1 MKTKVIQLL
10 SVAAALALGLQVLPA
25 RAEEEGESPVR
36 TITLE
41 EAILLARTE
50 SVESAVALN
59 ELKSAYWQYRSFLA
73 ELLPEVSFT
82 ATVPSLGRQ
91 YNAMQTDDGLYKFVR
106 SDHLEMSGAL
116 SVDQNIWFTGGK
128 LSLETSLDYLRDLSG
143 ATNDQYMSVPVTL
156 TLQQPI
162 FGVNDTKWKRRI
174 EPEKYKEAKASF
186 ISATEEVT
194 ITTIQYYFN
203 LLLAKENVEIY
214 RQNLDN
220 ALKLYEIAKAKRELG
235 QISQND
241 LLQMELNV
249 LNARSSLTDYESSL
263 KSNMF
268 TLRNFI
274 GIEEEVE
281 LDPVVPENVPD
292 MYLDYE
298 DVLSKA
304 LENNSFSHSMVRQK
318 LEADYAVATAKGNL
332 REITLYAKVGYSGAD
347 TALRSSYAN
356 LVSNQ
361 AVQVGLSI
369 PILDWGKR
377 RGRLKVAES
386 DRDLA
391 ESRLRREEMEFR
403 QEIYILVGQFNRQA
417 EQLDIARQADKIS
430 ESRYKTNVE
439 TFMVGKISTLDL
451 NDSQTAKD
459 TARRDYIN
467 ELYSWWLYWYQV
479 RDLTLWDYEGGRLID
494 ADIDKIV
501 DR

>member
-1 MKTKVIQLL
+1 MILIFV
-10 SVAAALALGLQVLPA
+10 ALALEVQVLPA
-25 RAEEEGESPVR
+25 QEVSETPVR

-59 ELKSAYWQYRSFLA
+59 ELKSAYWQYRTFLA
-73 ELLPEVSFT
+73 ELLPEVNFT
-82 ATVPSLGRQ
+82 ATVPSVGRQ
-91 YNAMQTDDGLYKFVR
+91 YNSMQTDDGTYKFVR
-106 SDHLEMSGAL
+106 SDYLEMNGAI
-116 SVDQNIWFTGGK
+116 SVDQNIWFTGGT

-143 ATNDQYMSVPVTL
+143 GTDDQYMSMPVAL

-174 EPEKYKEAKASF
+174 EPEKYKEAKAEF

-194 ITTIQYYFN
+194 ITTIQYFFN
-203 LLLAKENVEIY
+203 LLLAKENVLIY

-249 LNARSSLTDYESSL
+249 LNAQSSLTDYESL
-263 KSNMF
+263 FKSNMF

-274 GIEEEVE
+274 GIEEDME
-281 LDPVVPENVPD
+281 LDPVVPEYVPD
-292 MYLDYE
+292 MQLDYE

-304 LENNSFSHSMVRQK
+304 LENNSFSHSMIRQR
-318 LEADYAVATAKGNL
+318 LEAEYAVATAKGDL
-332 REITLYAKVGYSGAD
+332 REITLYAKVGYTGAD
-347 TALRSSYAN
+347 KTFRSSYEN

-377 RGRLKVAES
+377 RGQLKVAES
-386 DRDLA
+386 NRNLV
-391 ESRLRREEMEFR
+391 ESQLKREEMEF
-403 QEIYILVGQFNRQA
+403 QQNIYILVGQFNRQA
-417 EQLDIARQADKIS
+417 EQLDIARKADEIS
-430 ESRYKTNVE
+430 DKRYQTNVE

-451 NDSQTAKD
+451 NDSQSAKD
-459 TARRDYIN
+459 TARRDYIS

-479 RDLTLWDYEGGRLID
+479 RDLTLWDYTTNKFID